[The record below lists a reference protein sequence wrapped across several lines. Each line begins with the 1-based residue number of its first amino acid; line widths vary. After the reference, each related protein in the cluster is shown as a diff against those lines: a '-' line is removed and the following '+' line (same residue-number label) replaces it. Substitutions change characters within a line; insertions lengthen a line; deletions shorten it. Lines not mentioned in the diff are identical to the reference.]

1 MTVIQSD
8 VLDRLERIVDDAK
21 ARREQSVQLTQDT
34 AETRSKAALEV
45 VRTTFLPRIV
55 QISNDQDD
63 AIKLAVNNGRVAA
76 MTEAL
81 MDGVQATPPE
91 ATALNIAQI
100 LNTVCSGS
108 GVRMLSAPTEEGA
121 DIVATGLPVSAI
133 DAALNTLEPTSPPPA
148 PSEPSGP
155 EAVEPDI
162 DIPVTKIAAPAPSSE
177 PTTETPADDEFGDGI
192 AARFYQSATRVSDQ
206 RILIRHT
213 DSTVAGPDGILSQ
226 NLDAVQQL
234 MDDLS
239 AWDADHDEKDAGPQL
254 IILRAQDQD
263 MPSLTICRDADATTM
278 TAHHTRRLG
287 SAVQLWKSLTSN
299 ENFS

>member
-91 ATALNIAQI
+91 ATALNIAR
-100 LNTVCSGS
+100 S
-108 GVRMLSAPTEEGA
+108 
-121 DIVATGLPVSAI
+121 
-133 DAALNTLEPTSPPPA
+133 
-148 PSEPSGP
+148 
-155 EAVEPDI
+155 
-162 DIPVTKIAAPAPSSE
+162 
-177 PTTETPADDEFGDGI
+177 
-192 AARFYQSATRVSDQ
+192 
-206 RILIRHT
+206 
-213 DSTVAGPDGILSQ
+213 
-226 NLDAVQQL
+226 
-234 MDDLS
+234 
-239 AWDADHDEKDAGPQL
+239 
-254 IILRAQDQD
+254 
-263 MPSLTICRDADATTM
+263 
-278 TAHHTRRLG
+278 
-287 SAVQLWKSLTSN
+287 
-299 ENFS
+299 